1 MAATKAQRQM
11 ENMRIEYA
19 YTVDAITLLGGR
31 NAVEEHLRVD
41 LGDVGSNEYNH
52 VLLLGEI
59 AIRYV
64 EQVTGRHVMNKTANV
79 DVHTLH
85 DRLEFPFKAQ
95 RLTAF
100 EYTNENHVNTS
111 VVIVDAWNI
120 YKETAPTV
128 LEQKLAW
135 PMPTDYALDHP
146 YPWRFTF
153 DVYGDFDILSS
164 STTQTN
170 RLFIGAALMYLAHL
184 YENRE
189 AAGFSSGRP
198 YVMPLAFESIVKT
211 LKRIR

>member
-1 MAATKAQRQM
+1 MAATKAQTQM

-120 YKETAPTV
+120 YKENRANGVGTKVGMANAYGLRIGPPI
-128 LEQKLAW
+128 
-135 PMPTDYALDHP
+135 PMAVHVRRLR
-146 YPWRFTF
+146 RF
-153 DVYGDFDILSS
+153 
-164 STTQTN
+164 
-170 RLFIGAALMYLAHL
+170 RH
-184 YENRE
+184 
-189 AAGFSSGRP
+189 
-198 YVMPLAFESIVKT
+198 IVK
-211 LKRIR
+211 

>member
-1 MAATKAQRQM
+1 MAATKAERQM

-19 YTVDAITLLGGR
+19 YVVDAITLLGGR

-64 EQVTGRHVMNKTANV
+64 EQVTGRHVMNKNANV

-85 DRLEFPFKAQ
+85 DRLEFPFRAQ
-95 RLTAF
+95 RLSSF
-100 EYTNENHVNTS
+100 EYTNENHGTTS
-111 VVIVDAWNI
+111 VVVADAWNI
-120 YKETAPTV
+120 YKETSPTV
-128 LEQKLAW
+128 LEQKLTYSS
-135 PMPTDYALDHP
+135 PTDYALDAP
-146 YPWRFTF
+146 YPFRFGF
-153 DVYGDFDILSS
+153 EVHGDFDILSS

-189 AAGFSSGRP
+189 AAGFSAGRP